1 MHTAL
6 VCDSDNVF
14 REHLQATLLGLGF
27 RTVLLC
33 TSRDEALALAVEHL
47 PQLAVLE
54 AAAPIH
60 GLTLAAALQSHL
72 ETVTLLTVSPG
83 DQPLLKQATTHVI
96 DAFLAKPALLPELT
110 LSVELALLTA
120 QRSAGL
126 KTELQATQRALWE
139 RKQIEQAKGL
149 LMLRERLTEEQ
160 AYRRMRSQAMARRI
174 SIAAL
179 AEELISLR
187 RKTGEYPAGRACH
200 D

>member
-14 REHLQATLLGLGF
+14 RGQLKATLLELGF

-33 TSRDEALALAVEHL
+33 SSRDEALALTVEHL

-54 AAAPIH
+54 AAAPIQ
-60 GLTLAAALQSHL
+60 GLTLAARLQNHL
-72 ETVTLLTVSPG
+72 AIMTLLMVRPA
-83 DQPLLKQATTHVI
+83 DRPLLKQADTDQI
-96 DAFLAKPALLPELT
+96 DAFLAKPSLPSELP
-110 LSVELALLTA
+110 LAVELALLTV
-120 QRSAGL
+120 QQCAGL
-126 KTELQATQRALWE
+126 KTELQATQRALRE

-174 SIAAL
+174 SMAAL
-179 AEELISLR
+179 AEELINSTTNNR
-187 RKTGEYPAGRACH
+187 
-200 D
+200 